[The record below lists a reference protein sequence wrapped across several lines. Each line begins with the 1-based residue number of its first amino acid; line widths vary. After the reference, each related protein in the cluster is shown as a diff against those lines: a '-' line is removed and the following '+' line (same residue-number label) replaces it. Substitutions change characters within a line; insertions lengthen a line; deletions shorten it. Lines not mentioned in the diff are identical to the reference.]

1 MLDVDVYDDKQA
13 RSFHLST
20 AGRGIEGKTD
30 APDTIGC
37 QSLALN
43 VQPRNTPRITLSGIG
58 Q

>member
-1 MLDVDVYDDKQA
+1 MLEVDVYDDKQA
-13 RSFHLST
+13 KFCHHST

-43 VQPRNTPRITLSGIG
+43 VQPRNTPRITLGGIG

>member
-1 MLDVDVYDDKQA
+1 MFDVDVYDDKEA
-13 RSFHLST
+13 KSCHHST

-30 APDTIGC
+30 ARDTIGC

-43 VQPRNTPRITLSGIG
+43 VKTRNTPRITLGGIG